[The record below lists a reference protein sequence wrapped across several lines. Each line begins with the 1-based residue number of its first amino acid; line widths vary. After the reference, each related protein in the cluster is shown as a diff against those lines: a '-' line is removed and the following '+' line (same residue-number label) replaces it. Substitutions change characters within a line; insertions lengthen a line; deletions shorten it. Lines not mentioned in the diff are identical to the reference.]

1 MHFLYLHSNFR
12 KAEPQCHLPL
22 VGSPSHRSKS
32 SHQLSIPKPSEAL
45 PFPRQL
51 DSAASNDTR
60 AQPVKQDARQCGGLP
75 ASVRDLRQEHLQSD
89 NAHRVPAP
97 NISRKLFPDPDPAP
111 APMCAVRS
119 EEHTSELQSRN
130 DI

>member
-51 DSAASNDTR
+51 DSAASNIHGQ
-60 AQPVKQDARQCGGLP
+60 AKNSKSARQVTTSVQPCGEEEIAYQRFAP
-75 ASVRDLRQEHLQSD
+75 PIQQ
-89 NAHRVPAP
+89 NVP
-97 NISRKLFPDPDPAP
+97 SF
-111 APMCAVRS
+111 
-119 EEHTSELQSRN
+119 
-130 DI
+130 